1 MSITRPL
8 CSPPCWRVRQ
18 LQRWTWERVGRGKLL
33 LRCRLLV
40 GARRFGAHGGGEERG
55 EGISWRSPAPTACYI
70 YEGCVCLTTLPKL
83 SRHRA
88 ACNHHAVVSQLTGIC
103 GQVDPCRR
111 TRTVEPDLQP
121 HNLGLNSAWQR
132 ALQNRWK
139 WRQLVRT
146 AMRCEIRAPPDDDA
160 DGD

>member
-18 LQRWTWERVGRGKLL
+18 LQRWAWERVGRGKLL

-40 GARRFGAHGGGEERG
+40 GARRFGAHGGGG
-55 EGISWRSPAPTACYI
+55 EGRGHIVAVARAYSLLYLRRLRLFDHITEAVPSQ
-70 YEGCVCLTTLPKL
+70 GCVQP
-83 SRHRA
+83 S
-88 ACNHHAVVSQLTGIC
+88 VVSQLTGIC
-103 GQVDPCRR
+103 GQVNPCRR

-146 AMRCEIRAPPDDDA
+146 AMRCEIRATR
-160 DGD
+160 